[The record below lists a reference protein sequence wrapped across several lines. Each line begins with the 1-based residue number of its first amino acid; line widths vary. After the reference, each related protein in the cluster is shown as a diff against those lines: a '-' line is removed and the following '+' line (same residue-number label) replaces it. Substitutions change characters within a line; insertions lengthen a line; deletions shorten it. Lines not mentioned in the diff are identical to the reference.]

1 MAFLW
6 NVFWYVVTSVIVQA
20 LAPRPAAPRPASLAD
35 VQAPTAEDG
44 REIPVVFGTVWLRG
58 PNMLWYG
65 DMSTSAIRRRGGKK

>member
-6 NVFWYVVTSVIVQA
+6 QVFWYVVTTLIAQA

-44 REIPVVFGTVWLRG
+44 REIPVVFGTVWLKG

-65 DMSTSAIRRRGGKK
+65 DMSTEAIRRSGGKK